1 MHNIIYRVSHTGE
14 AHRRSAVCRSCTPV
28 RKHTFD
34 KAISP
39 DMQSVLSRRRQHAIS
54 YVLAGESMDRADRA
68 QGIRLIAHERS
79 RVPFLPLPICFHLLA
94 HFLSPPP
101 TLPFVIILFLFPP
114 PPPPGKRESFFTA
127 ETIFNS
133 DESFRYSAIVL
144 SLLRSHEC
152 IRGSDYG
159 GRNSQLPRRVR
170 RPSSLAL
177 NTRRRAA
184 ITSQSELQ
192 TKRVSAF
199 QPNIRDV
206 HSPEAVSHSAFHD
219 VGC

>member
-1 MHNIIYRVSHTGE
+1 VHNIIYRVSHTGE

-114 PPPPGKRESFFTA
+114 LPPPRKKGELFYGRNNFQFGRKLP
-127 ETIFNS
+127 
-133 DESFRYSAIVL
+133 
-144 SLLRSHEC
+144 LLRYRPFAVALARVH
-152 IRGSDYG
+152 
-159 GRNSQLPRRVR
+159 PRIGLR
-170 RPSSLAL
+170 RTQFATATESSAAESLAL